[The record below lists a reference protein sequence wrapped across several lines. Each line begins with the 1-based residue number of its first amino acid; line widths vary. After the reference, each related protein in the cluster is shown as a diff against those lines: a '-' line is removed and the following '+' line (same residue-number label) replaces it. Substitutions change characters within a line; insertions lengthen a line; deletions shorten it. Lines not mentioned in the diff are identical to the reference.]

1 MSVTTDIIVTSPA
14 WEKLAGLEE
23 LTEKAVRQSVETTA
37 ARVAPGCELSV
48 NFTDDATI
56 RELNATWRGFDK
68 PTNVLSFET
77 PGDLETKPALG
88 DIVIAYETVEREAL
102 EQDKAFEAHL
112 THLLIHGFLHLI
124 GYDHQIP
131 READEMEA
139 LERRIAA
146 ALGLPDP
153 YEGAQLVEEPSS
165 TGNAYSNV

>member
-1 MSVTTDIIVTSPA
+1 MSVTIDIIVTAPA
-14 WEKLAGLEE
+14 WEAQEGLEE
-23 LTEKAVRQSVETTA
+23 LTDRTIRQCVETTG
-37 ARVAPGCELSV
+37 ARFAPECELSV

-77 PGDLETKPALG
+77 PGDLSTKPALG
-88 DIVIAYETVEREAL
+88 DVVIAYETVEREAR
-102 EQDKAFEAHL
+102 EQDKAFEHHL

-124 GYDHQIP
+124 GYDHQVP

-146 ALGLPDP
+146 TLGLPDP
-153 YEGAQLVEEPSS
+153 YEGTQPVEEPSA
-165 TGNAYSNV
+165 TGNAYGNV